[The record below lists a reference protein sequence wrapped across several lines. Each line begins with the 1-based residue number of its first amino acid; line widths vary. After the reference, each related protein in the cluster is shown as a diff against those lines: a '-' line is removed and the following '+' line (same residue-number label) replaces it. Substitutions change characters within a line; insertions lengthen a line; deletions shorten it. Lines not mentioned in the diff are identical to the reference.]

1 MVKEPLLS
9 VGSSDHAMMKRL
21 GPPGGG
27 PDFIRT
33 RQAVTSDRSVPPDD
47 DGRVVPFRQR
57 GVPRWRWP
65 ASGNLP
71 VRDLTK
77 YEQGEIGD
85 DYRHRMTMNILGLLV
100 TIVLVV
106 AGIWLVDK
114 IAEMRKNQDCYLSGR
129 RNCTPIEAP
138 PIQRE

>member
-1 MVKEPLLS
+1 
-9 VGSSDHAMMKRL
+9 MMQRF
-21 GPPGGG
+21 GPPAAARLQPH
-27 PDFIRT
+27 PDQT
-33 RQAVTSDRSVPPDD
+33 RQAVASPDRSVPPDD

-65 ASGNLP
+65 ANSNLP

-77 YEQGEIGD
+77 YEHGETAD
-85 DYRHRMTMNILGLLV
+85 DYRHRMTMNVLGLLV